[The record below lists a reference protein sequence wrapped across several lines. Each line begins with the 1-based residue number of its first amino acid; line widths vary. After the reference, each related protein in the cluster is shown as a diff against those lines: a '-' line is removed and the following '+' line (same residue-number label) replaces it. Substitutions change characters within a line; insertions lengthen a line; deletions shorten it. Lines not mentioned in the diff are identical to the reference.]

1 MATKIYTKQ
10 FKQLLPVLFKAKSY
24 FLNSFGGTLEVLDGI
39 SNKDKAF
46 SVKVSDMDVVVN
58 DYDSTKDI
66 NEGRL
71 GAMNEVTST
80 DVDVDYE
87 ATKAINEA
95 IDIGNVNDDLD
106 QTVAER
112 QEKQGAKI
120 MRLIDL
126 SLGAKISASAAK
138 TLTLSTIDKDAV
150 TKMFN
155 DASAEFTNNE
165 VDPDI
170 AKRAYVTSEI
180 YNFLVDSELAK
191 TDKNAQVNIGDNTLY
206 KFKGFFLVETPDGR
220 FATGDIAYF
229 AADGIGKPFT
239 GFNEY
244 RVLTE
249 VPEFFGVAMQSLV
262 KYGSYVPDANKKAIV
277 KAKKA

>member
-24 FLNSFGGTLEVLDGI
+24 FLNSFGGNLEVLDGI

-87 ATKAINEA
+87 ATKSINEA
-95 IDIGNVNDDLD
+95 IDIANVNDDLD

-112 QEKQGAKI
+112 QEKQGTKI

-138 TLTLSTIDKDAV
+138 TLTLSTVDKDAV

-170 AKRAYVTSEI
+170 VKRAYVTSEI

-220 FATGDIAYF
+220 FTTGDIAYF
-229 AADGIGKPFT
+229 VADGIGKPFT